1 MTCATSTSTSG
12 ALKLWH
18 WSIGASTSA
27 INTVWNLEICTCHTS
42 LPKKTLAN
50 QEILLK
56 FWLTVFVNQS
66 TKPNQS
72 TSIIIMARLTK
83 SCSVSDFCAEDKFQH
98 AAAAW
103 NRCRRE
109 SWGYE
114 PQNDPK
120 KVRLHFLLCKIAIWP
135 LKCLNHL
142 GPLRVFCA
150 PKGRL
155 GNPRIRVHHLHS
167 PPKRL
172 LPFPK
177 VWFVIQLKKPFK
189 KCLALGYQEV
199 CMAQSHGRFSHER
212 MGNLPLS
219 IRRKWDATT
228 EAGEDF
234 DTKTQELYTFRISS

>member
-1 MTCATSTSTSG
+1 MVEVSPWYLEIDILHDMCQFHFSTSG

-27 INTVWNLEICTCHTS
+27 INTVWNLEICACHTS

-56 FWLTVFVNQS
+56 FWLAVFVNQS

-83 SCSVSDFCAEDKFQH
+83 SCSVSPFCAEDKFQH

-109 SWGYE
+109 SWGHE

-120 KVRLHFLLCKIAIWP
+120 KVTLRKSACIFCCIRL
-135 LKCLNHL
+135 
-142 GPLRVFCA
+142 
-150 PKGRL
+150 
-155 GNPRIRVHHLHS
+155 
-167 PPKRL
+167 
-172 LPFPK
+172 
-177 VWFVIQLKKPFK
+177 
-189 KCLALGYQEV
+189 
-199 CMAQSHGRFSHER
+199 QSDLWS
-212 MGNLPLS
+212 
-219 IRRKWDATT
+219 A
-228 EAGEDF
+228 
-234 DTKTQELYTFRISS
+234 